1 MPSAAEIERHFA
13 YGAETITLT
22 RAEWEAFYAQQQTF
36 AATGL
41 EVRKA
46 QAEIERVKR
55 VARPLWR
62 AIVRVRRSM
71 AKTFERCPGR
81 AERIPRCDV
90 EEWERLLRHAQD
102 VDWQD
107 LPAGHRKVAMY
118 RR

>member
-13 YGAETITLT
+13 SGAESITLT
-22 RAEWEAFYAQQQTF
+22 RVEWEAFYAHQQTF

-41 EVRKA
+41 ELRKA

-55 VARPLWR
+55 VARPLWL
-62 AIVRVRRSM
+62 AVVRVRRGM
-71 AKTFERCPGR
+71 AQAFERCPRR

-90 EEWERLLRHAQD
+90 EDWERVLRHAQD

-107 LPAGHRKVAMY
+107 LPAGHRKHGTFI
-118 RR
+118 R